1 MKSHVK
7 WNAAIN
13 SLLLLLL
20 LLLSITQ
27 NVTIAHIPYAINSES
42 MNVAPQCERWKFKQ
56 NDDLNLSHDLFWCHI
71 NKNK

>member
-20 LLLSITQ
+20 LLLNHTIYLQNTSCSVHSCFSDIMSIYKEPPPGMCVVADSED
-27 NVTIAHIPYAINSES
+27 VTK
-42 MNVAPQCERWKFKQ
+42 V
-56 NDDLNLSHDLFWCHI
+56 L
-71 NKNK
+71 